1 LVWFAS
7 LALRQISSRQKKS
20 PDLLRGLAT
29 FFVFEITKSTIK
41 ENDMNGGFFLRGLLL
56 GFTIAA
62 TVGPMSILCIQR
74 TFNKGYLYGLVS
86 GMGIATAD
94 AVYGSIAAFGLTAI
108 TGFLVSEQNWI
119 RLIGGLFL
127 IYLGIRT
134 ILTRPAEK
142 AAEARASYNF
152 AGAYASTLLLTLT
165 NPLTILSFAVIFAGL
180 GVGATGGN
188 YLTAAL
194 VVAGVFSG
202 SATWWCILTGGI
214 SLLRKRF
221 TTRWLRWLNRISG
234 TAIAIFG
241 IVALV
246 SLRW

>member
-1 LVWFAS
+1 MNAS
-7 LALRQISSRQKKS
+7 
-20 PDLLRGLAT
+20 
-29 FFVFEITKSTIK
+29 FY
-41 ENDMNGGFFLRGLLL
+41 LRGLLL
-56 GFTIAA
+56 GFSIAA
-62 TVGPMSILCIQR
+62 TVGPMCILCIQR
-74 TFNKGYLYGLVS
+74 TFQKGYLYGLVS

-94 AVYGSIAAFGLTAI
+94 GIYGSVAAFGLTVI
-108 TGFLVSEQNWI
+108 SSFLVNEQTWI
-119 RLIGGLFL
+119 RLIGGIFL

-134 ILTRPAEK
+134 ILAKPAEK
-142 AAEARASYNF
+142 AASASAYNF

-188 YLTAAL
+188 YLAAVL

-221 TTRWLRWLNRISG
+221 TRTWLRWLNRVSG
-234 TAIAIFG
+234 AIIGIFG
-241 IVALV
+241 IVALI
-246 SLRW
+246 SLR